1 MPRRFKW
8 PRPRPPSRLEWA
20 LIILAIGVCVRML
33 GYAFFPG
40 VDVFATLPI
49 SEDHTRHS
57 CFSAYF
63 LGVKLAALHQP
74 LYAEGIYTDAL
85 GALHGVPLDAV
96 NIDAF
101 VYPPLFLPIL
111 EPLVALDF
119 AVGRGLW
126 MMLNLG
132 VLIGALWATT
142 RAVGGVNGTL
152 LARWIP
158 AVLLTLSVQ
167 SQIQFGNAHLLVM
180 ATALWGMV
188 RIEQGHERSGAALL
202 AWSIGAKLF
211 PGLLVVFL
219 AARGRWRAIGYTA
232 LWGLG
237 LGALTVALYGFGPVV
252 EFFAVHVPRLA
263 SGEAF
268 GWLFVKPESAAI
280 NISPFG
286 IPIKLGFLGLLDEP
300 KPVARVVGSLYLIAI
315 LALAWRAGRRLPGD
329 HSTASRLARLQL
341 AGLLLILGAM
351 QTPFYD
357 AFRGNAA
364 LFIGVWLLAPSLKK
378 RWLFGLFYFEV
389 AFLPLMVLMGPLWAR
404 AAMGVAGMLVAID
417 VGWLLYTRAM
427 RFYRPDLT
435 PQRT

>member
-1 MPRRFKW
+1 MPRRFAW
-8 PRPRPPSRLEWA
+8 YRPRPPTRLEVV
-20 LIILAIGVCVRML
+20 LIALAIFACVRML

-40 VDVFATLPI
+40 VDLFATLPI

-57 CFSAYF
+57 CFSAYY

-85 GALHGVPLDAV
+85 GALHGVPLHAV

-101 VYPPLFLPIL
+101 VYPPLFLPTL

-119 AVGRGLW
+119 ATARTLW
-126 MMLNLG
+126 MALNLA
-132 VLIGALWATT
+132 VLIGALWATA
-142 RAVGGVNGTL
+142 RAVGGINGTL

-158 AVLLTLSVQ
+158 AFLITLSVQ

-188 RIEQGHERSGAALL
+188 RIEQGHERSGSALL

-237 LGALTVALYGFGPVV
+237 LTLLTVALYGPGPIV

-263 SGEAF
+263 TGEAF
-268 GWLFVKPESAAI
+268 GWLFVRPESAAI

-300 KPVARVVGSLYLIAI
+300 RPIARAVGSVYLLAI
-315 LALAWRAGRRLPGD
+315 LALAWRAGRRLPDD
-329 HSTASRLARLQL
+329 HSTAGRLARLQL
-341 AGLLLILGAM
+341 TGLLLILGAM

-364 LFIGVWLLAPSLKK
+364 LFVGVWLLAPSLKK
-378 RWLFGLFYFEV
+378 RWMFGLLFFEV
-389 AFLPLMVLMGPLWAR
+389 AFLPLMVLLGPLWAR
-404 AAMGVAGMLVAID
+404 AAMGVAGMVFVLD

-427 RFYRPDLT
+427 RFYRPDRA
-435 PQRT
+435 PQRA